1 MITRRQLEIATALF
15 TGAVAVAVI
24 VSSVEVGSGWTR
36 GGVESGT
43 FPLIAGALVAAGS
56 LVNLVHAFFGPR
68 IVAVRPD
75 ELHRVALLFVPA
87 VVFVAAIPFA
97 GLYLAAAGYLF
108 WTLSVQ
114 HHFAWWR
121 SAVVVAATM
130 LTLYW
135 LFERTFDVVLPHG
148 WLGAALGL

>member
-15 TGAVAVAVI
+15 TGGVAAAVI
-24 VSSVEVGSGWTR
+24 ASSIEVGSGWTR

-56 LVNLVHAFFGPR
+56 LVNLVRAFIGPR

-75 ELHRVALLFVPA
+75 ELRRVGLLFVPA
-87 VVFVAAIPFA
+87 VVFVAAIPLV
-97 GLYLAAAGYLF
+97 GLYVAAAGYLF
-108 WTLSVQ
+108 WTLRVQ
-114 HHFAWWR
+114 HRLAWWR
-121 SAVVVAATM
+121 TGLIVVATM
-130 LTLYW
+130 LVLYW